1 MTRIIMLTLIC
12 WLPAAPLWAQL
23 PGPGCSCVTDPVTES
38 NTGTIASAVTTGGGA
53 GLYNSQAAYLDSL
66 TGTMGQNV
74 TGTIQT
80 DFPGEEVL
88 PPDTTPIVMQ
98 LSKDSL
104 NTYYNAWSVA
114 DMVQS
119 NMDADDA
126 ALANIEQL
134 NQSLGSGGLFGNAPA
149 LLAAVQLNTE
159 VGIHIAQEMEISN
172 ALLAAELKM
181 HAVEHAEILNEKTQ
195 AHATEA
201 TARNWGISA
210 FVQEAESLI
219 P

>member
-1 MTRIIMLTLIC
+1 
-12 WLPAAPLWAQL
+12 
-23 PGPGCSCVTDPVTES
+23 
-38 NTGTIASAVTTGGGA
+38 
-53 GLYNSQAAYLDSL
+53 
-66 TGTMGQNV
+66 MGQNV
-74 TGTIQT
+74 TGAIQA
-80 DFPGEEVL
+80 DFPGEELL

-98 LSKDSL
+98 LSHDSL

-119 NMDADDA
+119 NMDTDDA
-126 ALANIEQL
+126 GLANVEQL
-134 NQSLGSGGLFGNAPA
+134 NQSLGSGLLGNGPA

-159 VGIHIAQEMEISN
+159 ASIHVAQEMQISN
-172 ALLAAELKM
+172 ELHAVEVKM

-201 TARNWGISA
+201 TARQWGISS
-210 FVQEAESLI
+210 FVQEAAALV

>member
-1 MTRIIMLTLIC
+1 MTRVIMLALVC
-12 WLPAAPLWAQL
+12 WPLAAPAWAQL
-23 PGPGCSCVTDPVTES
+23 PAPGCSCVTDPVTES
-38 NTGTIASAVTTGGGA
+38 NTGTIASAVTTPGGA
-53 GLYNSQAAYLDSL
+53 GLYSSQAAYLDSL
-66 TGTMGQNV
+66 TSTMGQHV
-74 TGTIQT
+74 TGTMQA

-98 LSKDSL
+98 LSNDSL

-126 ALANIEQL
+126 ALANIEQV
-134 NQSLGSGGLFGNAPA
+134 NQSLGSGPLGNGPA
-149 LLAAVQLNTE
+149 LFAAVQLNTE

-172 ALLAAELKM
+172 ALHAAELKM
-181 HAVEHAEILNEKTQ
+181 HAVEHAEVLNEKTQ

-201 TARNWGISA
+201 TAREWGISA
-210 FVQEAESLI
+210 FVQEARSLI